1 MRHPKA
7 GIVDIVT
14 GAMRCAGLWE
24 APADGWLL
32 IFPVFPI
39 FPIFLICGC
48 SARVVTPRAHS
59 LCWEKPRMLWDEH
72 WKASQPRA
80 LLLRCSLRQ
89 RKDDPINVESG
100 VYLQRGDLALWPLIT
115 LMGASCG

>member
-7 GIVDIVT
+7 GIVDVVT
-14 GAMRCAGLWE
+14 GAMRYAGLWE

-32 IFPVFPI
+32 VFPI
-39 FPIFLICGC
+39 FPICGC
-48 SARVVTPRAHS
+48 SAGVVTLRAHS
-59 LCWEKPRMLWDEH
+59 LCWEKPRLPWDEH

-100 VYLQRGDLALWPLIT
+100 VYLQRGGLALWPLIT